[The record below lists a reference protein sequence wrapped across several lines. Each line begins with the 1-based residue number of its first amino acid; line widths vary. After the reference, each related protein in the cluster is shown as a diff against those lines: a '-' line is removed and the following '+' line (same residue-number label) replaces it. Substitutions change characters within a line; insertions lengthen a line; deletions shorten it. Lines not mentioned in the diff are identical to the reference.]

1 MEKDSKEIKGE
12 ISPQEAKDLIN
23 TGAFVIDV
31 REEYEFEI
39 GHLPNAFHLP
49 LGKLNKENTSSIP
62 SNKPIVAYCHHGV
75 RSSYAVK
82 ELNDLGF
89 NNAVSLAGGI
99 DAWAT
104 EIDPTIPRY

>member
-1 MEKDSKEIKGE
+1 MEKDAKETKVE
-12 ISPQEAKDLIN
+12 ISPKEAEELISA
-23 TGAFVIDV
+23 GAFVIDV
-31 REEYEFEI
+31 REEYEFDI

-49 LGKLNKENTSSIP
+49 LGKLSKETTSSIP
-62 SNKPIVAYCHHGV
+62 SDKPIIAYCHHGV

-89 NNAVSLAGGI
+89 NNALSLAGGI

-104 EIDPTIPRY
+104 EVDPTIPRY